1 MDEFKPSKIDKT
13 RLAALYNHFRD
24 SYDGHEGVRGRADQT
39 QVSYTL
45 LAPLVVAGEE
55 SPDESAIRERGMELL
70 FSKRDLK
77 DQTARAA
84 FAKLSGSR
92 DDLMALGR
100 AMLDTALKLMRIS
113 ELRALAQK
121 CTVAYGGERVSHTRN
136 VASLEDA
143 VMKIMEAEKELD
155 AQIDLLVDTK
165 KEIAGVIELVPDVD
179 CRLLL
184 EMRYLAMKCWIDVAA
199 EMNVCRA
206 YVHRLHEK
214 ALDMVETILQ
224 ERSADSHE

>member
-1 MDEFKPSKIDKT
+1 MNNVPMTAKEYLSRAYRIDQRINT
-13 RLAALYNHFRD
+13 
-24 SYDGHEGVRGRADQT
+24 
-39 QVSYTL
+39 
-45 LAPLVVAGEE
+45 
-55 SPDESAIRERGMELL
+55 
-70 FSKRDLK
+70 
-77 DQTARAA
+77 
-84 FAKLSGSR
+84 
-92 DDLMALGR
+92 
-100 AMLDTALKLMRIS
+100 KLMRIS

-121 CTVAYGGERVSHTRN
+121 CTVAYGGERVSRTRN
-136 VASLEDA
+136 VASLEDS

-165 KEIAGVIELVPDVD
+165 KEIESVIERVPDAD

-214 ALDMVETILQ
+214 ALGMVETILQ
-224 ERSADSHE
+224 ERSAGSHE

>member
-1 MDEFKPSKIDKT
+1 MNNVPMTAKEYLSQAYRIDQRINT
-13 RLAALYNHFRD
+13 
-24 SYDGHEGVRGRADQT
+24 
-39 QVSYTL
+39 
-45 LAPLVVAGEE
+45 
-55 SPDESAIRERGMELL
+55 
-70 FSKRDLK
+70 
-77 DQTARAA
+77 
-84 FAKLSGSR
+84 
-92 DDLMALGR
+92 
-100 AMLDTALKLMRIS
+100 KLMRIS

-136 VASLEDA
+136 VASLEDS

-155 AQIDLLVDTK
+155 VQSDLLVDTK
-165 KEIAGVIELVPDVD
+165 KEIEGVIELVPDAD

-214 ALDMVETILQ
+214 ALGMVETILQ
-224 ERSADSHE
+224 ERSAGSHE

>member
-1 MDEFKPSKIDKT
+1 MNYRCETD
-13 RLAALYNHFRD
+13 LAAIKDYLQKAVVVAFD
-24 SYDGHEGVRGRADQT
+24 FET
-39 QVSYTL
+39 
-45 LAPLVVAGEE
+45 APL
-55 SPDESAIRERGMELL
+55 LQY
-70 FSKRDLK
+70 RD
-77 DQTARAA
+77 DPRAA
-84 FAKLSGSR
+84 LDAHRACIVGISLSVAEGSALYIPLEHFDGGNADSDQVIPFLR
-92 DDLMALGR
+92 DVLWTNPYLSQAYRIDQRINA
-100 AMLDTALKLMRIS
+100 KLMRIS

-136 VASLEDA
+136 VASLEDS

-165 KEIAGVIELVPDVD
+165 KEIEGVIERVPDAD

-214 ALDMVETILQ
+214 ALGMVETILQ
-224 ERSADSHE
+224 ERSAGSHE

>member
-1 MDEFKPSKIDKT
+1 MNNVPMTAKEYLSRAYRIDQ
-13 RLAALYNHFRD
+13 RINA
-24 SYDGHEGVRGRADQT
+24 
-39 QVSYTL
+39 
-45 LAPLVVAGEE
+45 
-55 SPDESAIRERGMELL
+55 
-70 FSKRDLK
+70 
-77 DQTARAA
+77 
-84 FAKLSGSR
+84 
-92 DDLMALGR
+92 
-100 AMLDTALKLMRIS
+100 KLMRIS

-121 CTVAYGGERVSHTRN
+121 CTVAYGGERVSHTQN

-143 VMKIMEAEKELD
+143 VMKIMEAEKVLD

-165 KEIAGVIELVPDVD
+165 KEIEGVIERVPDAD

-214 ALDMVETILQ
+214 ALGMVETILPRKNSFVRPAVANVDALVIFAANVNPIT
-224 ERSADSHE
+224 EPFLIDRVAAIAGNKGVECILCVNKTDLDGAE